1 MQATPNQPR
10 THTARLLAL
19 SLRYSAITICETNF
33 IVCSGSSHDD
43 DGTAIYFSYFTAH
56 IRLILSAPVVYSK
69 VSPTICMQVHYT
81 SSEIPFL
88 DFDDEE
94 GGEEQEMTESLE
106 DNEGIEGYIA
116 YLAPRASSFFILY

>member
-1 MQATPNQPR
+1 MMMEQPSNN
-10 THTARLLAL
+10 TF
-19 SLRYSAITICETNF
+19 C
-33 IVCSGSSHDD
+33 
-43 DGTAIYFSYFTAH
+43 YFTAH
-56 IRLILSAPVVYSK
+56 TRLILSAAVVYSK

-116 YLAPRASSFFILY
+116 YLAPRAS